1 MHEKNL
7 NFQGHH
13 IAISTDID
21 SHQGLPL
28 VGYLIYEILTQFELI
43 FVFLLHF
50 FYFPIIKGWGHIV
63 FGSCACGV
71 SATN

>member
-13 IAISTDID
+13 IAISTDIE

-28 VGYLIYEILTQFELI
+28 VCYLIYEILTQFELI

-50 FYFPIIKGWGHIV
+50 FFISPLSKVGGILYLVPV
-63 FGSCACGV
+63 PVA
-71 SATN
+71 